1 MQAPKHKA
9 CHDEWDDD
17 CKIFVGGLGEEGTRI
32 ELEDSFSKFGP
43 IKNIWLAKAPPSFA
57 YIEMAVRKFTIWL
70 RFCKIVPVFC
80 TEQDPRDAEDAVK
93 SLHRTEICGM
103 RATVKMAREKEEE
116 RAQARDR
123 MLREEMAKKKAKMEA
138 ENARRGGTYRTR
150 DDFERPGGSSG
161 SSSHRDK
168 DYGRGRNCL
177 EEKDSG
183 RDRRDDRRDYR
194 DERDSRRERDYRD
207 DRDRR
212 DYRDDRSR
220 RDYRDDRDDR
230 RDRR

>member
-1 MQAPKHKA
+1 MAQNARNNPRLPSMQAPKHKA
-9 CHDEWDDD
+9 CHDEWDID

-32 ELEDSFSKFGP
+32 ELEDAFQKFGP

-57 YIEMAVRKFTIWL
+57 YIEMA
-70 RFCKIVPVFC
+70 
-80 TEQDPRDAEDAVK
+80 DPRDAEDAVK

-103 RATVKMAREKEEE
+103 RATVKMASEKEEE

-123 MLREEMAKKKAKMEA
+123 MLREEMAKKKARMEA
-138 ENARRGGTYRTR
+138 ENARRGGSYRTR
-150 DDFERPGGSSG
+150 DDVERSGSSSG
-161 SSSHRDK
+161 SSSHRDR

-194 DERDSRRERDYRD
+194 DDRDSRRERDYRD

-212 DYRDDRSR
+212 DYRDDRNR
-220 RDYRDDRDDR
+220 RDYRDDR

>member
-1 MQAPKHKA
+1 MAQNARNNARLPSMQAPKHKA

-32 ELEDSFSKFGP
+32 ELEDAFQKFGP

-57 YIEMAVRKFTIWL
+57 YIEMA
-70 RFCKIVPVFC
+70 
-80 TEQDPRDAEDAVK
+80 DPRDAEDAVK
-93 SLHRTEICGM
+93 TLHRTEICGM
-103 RATVKMAREKEEE
+103 RATVKMAREKEDE

-123 MLREEMAKKKAKMEA
+123 MLREEMAKKKARMEA
-138 ENARRGGTYRTR
+138 ETARRGGSYRTR
-150 DDFERPGGSSG
+150 DDLEGSRGSSG

-168 DYGRGRNCL
+168 DYGRGRNCA
-177 EEKDSG
+177 EDKDNG
-183 RDRRDDRRDYR
+183 RDRREDKRDHR
-194 DERDSRRERDYRD
+194 DERDRRDRDYRD

-212 DYRDDRSR
+212 DYRDDRNR
-220 RDYRDDRDDR
+220 RDFRDDR

>member
-9 CHDEWDDD
+9 CHDEWDED

-32 ELEDSFSKFGP
+32 ELEDSFQKFGP

-57 YIEMAVRKFTIWL
+57 YIEMA
-70 RFCKIVPVFC
+70 
-80 TEQDPRDAEDAVK
+80 DPRDAEDAVK

-103 RATVKMAREKEEE
+103 RATVKMAREKEDE

-123 MLREEMAKKKAKMEA
+123 MLREEMAKKKARMEA
-138 ENARRGGTYRTR
+138 ETARRGGSYRTR
-150 DDFERPGGSSG
+150 DDLEGSSG
-161 SSSHRDK
+161 SSSHRDR
-168 DYGRGRNCL
+168 DYGRGRNCT
-177 EEKDSG
+177 EEKNTG
-183 RDRRDDRRDYR
+183 RDRRDDRRDH
-194 DERDSRRERDYRD
+194 RD

-212 DYRDDRSR
+212 DRDYRGDRDRRDHRDDRNR
-220 RDYRDDRDDR
+220 RDYRDDR